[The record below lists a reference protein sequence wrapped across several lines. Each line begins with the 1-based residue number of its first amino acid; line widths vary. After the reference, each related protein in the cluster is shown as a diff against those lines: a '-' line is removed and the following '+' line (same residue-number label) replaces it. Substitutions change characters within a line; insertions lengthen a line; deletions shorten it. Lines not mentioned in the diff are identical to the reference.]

1 MSERATFYM
10 STWRETPLWGLSTNI
25 LKTQLSQWL
34 CGLFSAPGVFILM
47 LLFGPDRV
55 LRTRS
60 AWVYHGR
67 LPAPP
72 RQSLLVLLKLLPEM
86 GKTSAPQPQNAQT
99 ALLWLE
105 FSLVYIAGCLMFRK
119 KKAPH
124 LSSLPRSP
132 CLPVPLPLF
141 LCLCLYF
148 CCPEGGLVSCYVGCL
163 SSDRAAK
170 GLVKCLYKKKHDS
183 LLVTH
188 IVFKSQWG
196 CFFPTETFSAGAKVV
211 HLRCCS
217 ALWFKPWFYFY
228 LPRRLQYSWMN
239 INRFRIYFEESL

>member
-1 MSERATFYM
+1 
-10 STWRETPLWGLSTNI
+10 
-25 LKTQLSQWL
+25 
-34 CGLFSAPGVFILM
+34 M

-72 RQSLLVLLKLLPEM
+72 RRSLLVLLKLLPEM
-86 GKTSAPQPQNAQT
+86 DKTSAPQPQNAQT

-124 LSSLPRSP
+124 LSSLPRFP

-148 CCPEGGLVSCYVGCL
+148 CCPEGGLVSFYVGCL

-170 GLVKCLYKKKHDS
+170 GLVKCLYKKKKHDS
-183 LLVTH
+183 LLVAH
-188 IVFKSQWG
+188 IVVKSQWG
-196 CFFPTETFSAGAKVV
+196 CFLRRRHSMPELKSCTFDAAQLWGLNFDFIFIFHAG
-211 HLRCCS
+211 C
-217 ALWFKPWFYFY
+217 
-228 LPRRLQYSWMN
+228 N
-239 INRFRIYFEESL
+239 IVEWI